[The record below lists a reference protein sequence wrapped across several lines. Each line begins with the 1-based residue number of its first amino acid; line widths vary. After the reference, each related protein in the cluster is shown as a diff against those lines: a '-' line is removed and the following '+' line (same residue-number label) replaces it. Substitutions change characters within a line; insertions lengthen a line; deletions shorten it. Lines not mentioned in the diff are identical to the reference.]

1 MNHTNPSAAVL
12 DLRGLDCPLPVVRT
26 RDAMKTRSDLVV
38 LVSTMDQAENI
49 RRMAARSAWSV
60 SILPAEGSVRLELN
74 GPVLE
79 NSAPAADPADLVC
92 SPVSNAPPAI
102 PRPVIAI
109 GSDIMGRG
117 SEELGK
123 ILIRAFLSTQKSLAV
138 KPKTIVFFNAGV
150 RLATESSHVLNEL
163 HDLEHLGVELLVCG
177 TCLDYFNLKGA
188 LRAGVVSNMLDIAS
202 ALSEAGQVI
211 SV

>member
-1 MNHTNPSAAVL
+1 MNHTEPPAPVI
-12 DLRGLDCPLPVVRT
+12 DLRGLDCPLPVIRT
-26 RDAMKTRSDLVV
+26 RDAMKTCADLVV

-49 RRMAARSAWSV
+49 RRMASRSAWSV
-60 SILPAEGSVRLELN
+60 TIQPVEDSVRLRLN
-74 GPVLE
+74 GPTLG
-79 NSAPAADPADLVC
+79 SAAPAPDPADLVC
-92 SPVSNAPPAI
+92 SPSPTHSTET
-102 PRPVIAI
+102 RPVIAI

-138 KPKTIVFFNAGV
+138 KPKTVVLFNAGV

-177 TCLDYFNLKGA
+177 TCLDYFNLKGS
-188 LRAGVVSNMLDIAS
+188 LRAGVVSNMLDIAT
-202 ALSEAGQVI
+202 ALSEAGHVI